1 MNAHDLMD
9 VIGSAKDGYVEAA
22 VNTRGARPA
31 VRKLSLRRV
40 ALVAAVI
47 LMAMLL
53 VGCTVAYVLR
63 LQELKIGEE
72 PGIRNFDE
80 AGQWAGPTEVTK
92 AVISLRGYPGS
103 PNQLATKEW
112 YEFIKTYDPEKKL
125 LVDDQPEGIPDSHYY
140 AYGCYTKEMAE
151 KVDEIAAKYNLKLLS
166 PETVVQRYQMDVM
179 FEAMGIDG
187 VCHAER
193 IAKPVSGAGY
203 FYPEGNF
210 KYEFDLFL
218 PMEDGE
224 ASPLISAYMLY
235 ARKDYFDPDYQ
246 SMDSELFEEWT
257 YTTSGGNEVL
267 IAMSSWGGYFFG
279 ETEDAYITVSA
290 QMAGFFKLQDRK
302 EWHRQ
307 CMEQAAEA
315 MDFSLA
321 PQVPDMTGLE
331 EKLAQAEAAYE
342 TEQAAAAEE
351 RRKTHSTYA
360 SAVQKYMDGSVE
372 WPYNREYYALVDVT
386 GDGEP
391 ELLLAREQRH
401 FNDILTIQD
410 GKVVSVAFWSNMDL
424 CEDGIILKTS
434 YFPLDGI
441 SDDYNNPCTYGFCR
455 IADGEEGKKYLERFE
470 YIDCSIETREWTKTD
485 EVTGEQTPIAREEI
499 EAFLAQYP
507 KLDVEMKPISEFPAE
522 DS

>member
-40 ALVAAVI
+40 ALVAALI

-53 VGCTVAYVLR
+53 VGCTVAYVLS

-80 AGQWAGPTEVTK
+80 AGQWAGPTEVTEE
-92 AVISLRGYPGS
+92 VISLRGYPGS
-103 PNQLATKEW
+103 PNYLATKEW
-112 YEFIKTYDPEKKL
+112 YEFVKTYDPEKKL
-125 LVDDQPEGIPDSHYY
+125 LVDDRPEGISDSHYY

-210 KYEFDLFL
+210 KCEFDLFL

-267 IAMSSWGGYFFG
+267 IAMSSWGGYLFG

-290 QMAGFFKLQDRK
+290 QMAGFFKLQDSK
-302 EWHRQ
+302 EWHRK

-315 MDFSLA
+315 FDFSLS
-321 PQVPDMTGLE
+321 PGVPDVTSLT
-331 EKLAQAEAAYE
+331 EKLAQAEADHEAQ
-342 TEQAAAAEE
+342 QAAAAEQK
-351 RRKTHSTYA
+351 RQTHSTYA
-360 SAVQKYMDGSVE
+360 SAIQKYLDGSVE
-372 WPYNREYYALVDVT
+372 WPYNREYYALMDVT

-391 ELLLAREQRH
+391 ELLLAREERH

-410 GKVVSVAFWSNMDL
+410 GKVVSLDFWSNFDL
-424 CEDGIILKTS
+424 CEDGVILRTS
-434 YFPLDGI
+434 YFPLDVV
-441 SDDYNNPCTYGFCR
+441 SDDYDNPRYYSFSR
-455 IADGEEGKKYLERFE
+455 FQRDSEGSLYRFPFV
-470 YIDCSIETREWTKTD
+470 SINCDTATREWTKTD
-485 EVTGEQTPIAREEI
+485 EVTGEQTPIAREDI
-499 EAFLAQYP
+499 GAFLAQYP
-507 KLDVEMKPISEFPAE
+507 KLDVEMKPLSQFPAE
-522 DS
+522 GS